1 MALDTHTAYAQPAVA
16 PVEPQTIDITGL
28 HANWGERA
36 VTVAATSI
44 AVLIVALI
52 AVLMGMA

>member
-1 MALDTHTAYAQPAVA
+1 MSLDIHSAHSADPTEPPASDV
-16 PVEPQTIDITGL
+16 IGL
-28 HANWGERA
+28 HPDWGERI
-36 VTVAATSI
+36 VTIVAASI